1 VEELGR
7 DFIFDSSEIIEDFL
21 ASITGFEKVDG
32 LIFLFDV
39 ELDRVLDE
47 A

>member
-1 VEELGR
+1 MEELGR
-7 DFIFDSSEIIEDFL
+7 DFIFDSSEVIEDFL
-21 ASITGFEKVDG
+21 ASITRFEKVDG
-32 LIFLFDV
+32 LIFLVDV